1 MNTNRP
7 DHFYDVLPTR
17 LRELMKESHVSQ
29 KQLAEALGITRQSI
43 SQYCDGSSQ
52 PALNNLITIAD
63 YFNVSLDYLL
73 GRIEV
78 ASTSIN
84 KKEICK
90 TTGLTSKS
98 VDILKKLQFDPKTET
113 SSPNMLSIINTCIS
127 ALASGKARSF
137 SHIVGDKKWRL
148 FNGVKSK
155 IEYDPIAPDYAFVK
169 DKRSYVSDRYTVRAL
184 LGGGEAKRYACH
196 RIAQIVENALVQKYI
211 GSDGIPDNDEEKFLG
226 SEPFYVVYTTHFM
239 DDPESDEYFGGD
251 DY

>member
-1 MNTNRP
+1 MSTNRS
-7 DHFYDVLPTR
+7 DHFYDALPTR
-17 LRELMKESHVSQ
+17 LRELMKDSHVSQ

-52 PALNNLITIAD
+52 PALNNLITIAE

-84 KKEICK
+84 KREICD

-98 VDILKKLQFDPKTET
+98 VDILKRLKFDPKTET

-127 ALASGKARSF
+127 ALASGKVRSF
-137 SHIVGDKKWRL
+137 SYIVGDKKWRM

-155 IEYDPIAPDYAFVK
+155 IEYDPNAQHYAFVK
-169 DKRSYVSDRYTVRAL
+169 DKRRYVSDRYTVRTL

-196 RIAQIVENALVQKYI
+196 RIAQIVENALIQKYI
-211 GSDGIPDNDEEKFLG
+211 GADDIPDNDEEKILG
-226 SEPFYVVYTTHFM
+226 SEPFYIVYTNHFM
-239 DDPESDEYFGGD
+239 DDPESDKYFWGD
-251 DY
+251 SY